1 MEERFDF
8 SVNIDFDNN
17 QDSKFD
23 ENELD
28 KIIIEA
34 KPAVQKKY
42 KRSTSW
48 GIVKFKKWKLKR
60 NILVDTGTAAPQ
72 KLNDILR
79 KS

>member
-1 MEERFDF
+1 M
-8 SVNIDFDNN
+8 NIDFDNS

-28 KIIIEA
+28 KLIIEA
-34 KPAVQKKY
+34 KPANT

-79 KS
+79 KSYGDVKT